1 MAYNISSDNLQTES
15 VAAVKSL
22 PSGHV
27 LDGSL
32 VNFLHPPFSRILIL
46 WNAVAFHMDLQ
57 VSALEDQLEHDF
69 WDRPQNPVS
78 ILHSTQRLSRRIMS
92 YLVQLGSMKSDME
105 RKTHQNALE
114 YLEIDIK
121 DIEDKLKILLQ
132 RTDKAIPALLASIA
146 ISEGAKAS
154 SLTAVALWFAPLSLA
169 VSIVGIDGHSP
180 FGGRKY
186 WITGCI
192 AIPLLLLVIAV
203 ANTSDKLM
211 GALGRRRGGRAIVSL
226 FKPETRIR

>member
-1 MAYNISSDNLQTES
+1 M
-15 VAAVKSL
+15 
-22 PSGHV
+22 
-27 LDGSL
+27 
-32 VNFLHPPFSRILIL
+32 
-46 WNAVAFHMDLQ
+46 AFHMDLQ

-69 WDRPQNPVS
+69 WDKPQNPVS

-92 YLVQLGSMKSDME
+92 YLGQLASMKSDME
-105 RKTHQNALE
+105 RKTNQNALE
-114 YLEIDIK
+114 HVETDIK
-121 DIEDKLKILLQ
+121 DVEDKLRVLLQ

-146 ISEGAKAS
+146 IGEGAKAS

-169 VSIVGIDGHSP
+169 VSIVGIDGRSP

-186 WITGCI
+186 WITACI
-192 AIPLLLLVIAV
+192 AMPLLLLVIAV

-211 GALGRRRGGRAIVSL
+211 SALGRRRGGRALVSL